1 MMPLTPLA
9 VNRSERAI
17 PQKSAEPQ
25 KLWYEGRLVGTRR
38 GGNRKKDVLKLA
50 LQGREQEVSA
60 PSTIV
65 LLKRGFTQVTK
76 AVKDRRGGNQRTE
89 LTAGENSA

>member
-1 MMPLTPLA
+1 MMPFTPLA

-25 KLWYEGRLVGTRR
+25 KLWYEGRLVRTRR
-38 GGNRKKDVLKLA
+38 GGNRKKDVLRLR
-50 LQGREQEVSA
+50 LQAREREVPA

-65 LLKRGFTQVTK
+65 LLKRGFTEVTK
-76 AVKDRRGGNQRTE
+76 GVKD
-89 LTAGENSA
+89 